1 MRSPTA
7 VVVTMAFLLL
17 VPVCRADSV
26 ADKTMGT
33 DTNSAHT
40 VPTSRPAATVPNSI
54 KMRVRLTIIA
64 GTPLDSVI
72 TSYMRREFA
81 KIEDVELVDSVADIY
96 VGCIAEEDKVGEKMV
111 GYTLS
116 IVVTDRGSNEMILCL
131 VANNKNI
138 DSGLKDIIK
147 HLTSNTG
154 RLVDHFV
161 QTVSP
166 DGLEDN
172 CIKAVSIINGSDVE
186 RARKYLHASS
196 TEEMEKLINAQ

>member
-1 MRSPTA
+1 
-7 VVVTMAFLLL
+7 
-17 VPVCRADSV
+17 
-26 ADKTMGT
+26 
-33 DTNSAHT
+33 
-40 VPTSRPAATVPNSI
+40 
-54 KMRVRLTIIA
+54 
-64 GTPLDSVI
+64 
-72 TSYMRREFA
+72 MRREFA

-172 CIKAVSIINGSDVE
+172 CIKAVSIICLLYTSRCV
-186 RARKYLHASS
+186 
-196 TEEMEKLINAQ
+196 